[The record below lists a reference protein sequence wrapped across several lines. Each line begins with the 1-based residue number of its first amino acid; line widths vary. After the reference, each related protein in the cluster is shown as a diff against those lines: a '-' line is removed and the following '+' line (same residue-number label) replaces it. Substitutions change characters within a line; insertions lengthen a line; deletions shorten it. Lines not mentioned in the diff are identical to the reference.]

1 MENEGNMSTQEEV
14 VSVPCTSPDAISAA
28 GDEMSSRSTKA
39 MGNTTTENEF
49 SLELPENSLD
59 AVNGGESTCLKNA
72 DLKFTIEIMN
82 LPNAYGAGVS
92 NKIGNYI
99 IIPAIIFFI

>member
-1 MENEGNMSTQEEV
+1 MENEGNMSTQEEI

-28 GDEMSSRSTKA
+28 GDEMSSRPTKA
-39 MGNTTTENEF
+39 MGNTTTENEI
-49 SLELPENSLD
+49 SLG

-72 DLKFTIEIMN
+72 DVKFKIEIMN
-82 LPNAYGAGVS
+82 LPNAYGARVS

-99 IIPAIIFFI
+99 IIPTL